1 MLQYPDH
8 RLLVSYGMLEKIKNE
23 KNMFEHNCN
32 SYVGSSG
39 SPIFN
44 LNNKVIGIHIGAMK
58 INKRESGRGILL
70 NFSIKELIQQQLY
83 NKKNINEMIIKGNDK
98 EKNLSSLDF
107 LVEKFGLIYKCLGK
121 EIFNELNEFDLL
133 FRNKFV
139 SNYFN
144 ARTGIFELDICRK
157 MLYIMNNCIY
167 KINFENKQAI
177 GFFCKIPIP
186 YNNMPLYVLITNNNV
201 LNEDILDKKDG
212 KISINIK
219 DEKNIKELNLN
230 NRKKYTSKEYNTT
243 IIEIKE
249 DDSIKN
255 YLELD
260 HLIIQAIMNEKNEIK
275 HTEVYMDQIF
285 YIINNQLGVLTISQ
299 VKIRSFEKTLFLAE
313 CNTKEISLGVPI
325 ISYYN
330 KLIGIYFNQKKV
342 YKNILYFTPLNYP
355 INEFIFQYYNPTV
368 INEIIDK

>member
-1 MLQYPDH
+1 
-8 RLLVSYGMLEKIKNE
+8 
-23 KNMFEHNCN
+23 
-32 SYVGSSG
+32 
-39 SPIFN
+39 
-44 LNNKVIGIHIGAMK
+44 
-58 INKRESGRGILL
+58 
-70 NFSIKELIQQQLY
+70 
-83 NKKNINEMIIKGNDK
+83 MIIKGNDK

-121 EIFNELNEFDLL
+121 EIFNELIEFDLL

-144 ARTGIFELDICRK
+144 ARTGIFELDICKK
-157 MLYIMNNCIY
+157 MLYIMNNCIC

-249 DDSIKN
+249 DDRIKN

-260 HLIIQAIMNEKNEIK
+260 HMIIQTIMNKQKEIK
-275 HTEVYMDQIF
+275 SRYIEEYKDQII
-285 YIINNQLGVLTISQ
+285 YMINNQLGVLTISQ
-299 VKIRSFEKTLFLAE
+299 VTIRSFEKTLFLAE

-355 INEFIFQYYNPTV
+355 INEFIYQFYNQNE
-368 INEIIDK
+368 INEIEDN